1 MPCITETELVT
12 SDNTNSISE
21 QLSWY
26 FIPRINT
33 NENKIKSLAAWI
45 ASTNSLSTNCK
56 YNEISIADIFKPT
69 AFDHPVTLMLLH
81 SQYIKSD

>member
-1 MPCITETELVT
+1 MSCITETELVT

-33 NENKIKSLAAWI
+33 NENKI
-45 ASTNSLSTNCK
+45 
-56 YNEISIADIFKPT
+56 
-69 AFDHPVTLMLLH
+69 
-81 SQYIKSD
+81 